1 MSNPDRILRL
11 LAEGPSTSGEIAC
24 ALRIRRKACSATL
37 QQMHAAGRL
46 VRTDIPLHVTH
57 DETTAYI
64 YALPEH
70 RCALAHSAPSAQ
82 LENAA

>member
-1 MSNPDRILRL
+1 MSNPDRILQL

-24 ALRIRRKACSATL
+24 TLRIHNRACSATL

-46 VRTDIPLHVTH
+46 ARTELPLRVN
-57 DETTAYI
+57 DGDTTAYI

-70 RCALAHSAPSAQ
+70 RSALAH
-82 LENAA
+82 

>member
-1 MSNPDRILRL
+1 MSNPDRILRI

-24 ALRIRRKACSATL
+24 ALRMHNRACSATL

-46 VRTDIPLHVTH
+46 ARTDRPLRVN
-57 DETTAYI
+57 DGDATAYI

-70 RCALAHSAPSAQ
+70 ASALAH
-82 LENAA
+82 